1 MVAQGRQLP
10 PLRRDQPV
18 KRTQTLGDLLLFS
31 RGGISNFYFF
41 KLSRI
46 QVRDRIAV
54 LDGFYDVE
62 TNIRSGNP
70 EVRITYDR
78 QRLAEL
84 GLTPYQVASLI
95 RTKVRGDVATTF
107 RDENIMAGEERR
119 VDVRVQVTE
128 DDKAHIGSLRRM
140 IVNPDQAVPVQLS
153 AVATIDVVEGPS
165 EIRRIA
171 QQRAAVVS
179 ANLDGIDLGTATEM
193 INAELRSI
201 DWPPEMSYFVGGQNA
216 EMETSLQSLFF
227 ALALA
232 VFLVYVVMASQFES
246 FLHPFIIMF
255 SIPLALVGVILA
267 LWAIQV
273 PLSVI
278 VFLGIIVLAGIVVN
292 NAIVLVDYVNQLR
305 RTGMEKTEAL
315 VRAGEIRL
323 RPILMTTLTTVLG
336 LTPMALGLGEGAEI
350 RTPMAIAVIAGL
362 TSSTLL
368 TLIVIPTFY
377 SLVDRRT

>member
-1 MVAQGRQLP
+1 
-10 PLRRDQPV
+10 
-18 KRTQTLGDLLLFS
+18 
-31 RGGISNFYFF
+31 
-41 KLSRI
+41 
-46 QVRDRIAV
+46 VRDRIAA
-54 LDGFYDVE
+54 LDGFQDVE
-62 TNIRSGNP
+62 SNIRPGNP
-70 EVRITYDR
+70 EVRISYDR

-84 GLTPYQVASLI
+84 GLTPFQVASLV
-95 RTKVRGDVATTF
+95 RTKVKGDVATTF

-128 DDKAHIGSLRRM
+128 EDKAFVGNLHRLI
-140 IVNPDQAVPVQLS
+140 INPGQSVPVQLS
-153 AVATIDVVEGPS
+153 AVASIDIVEGPS
-165 EIRRIA
+165 EIRRIT

-179 ANLDGIDLGTATEM
+179 ANLDGVDLGTATEM
-193 INAELRSI
+193 INAELRAM
-201 DWPPEMSYFVGGQNA
+201 DWSAEMSYYIGGQNA
-216 EMETSLQSLFF
+216 EMETSLQSLLF

-255 SIPLALVGVILA
+255 SIPLALIGVILT

-305 RTGMEKTEAL
+305 RTGLEKTEAL

-362 TSSTLL
+362 TTSTLL

-377 SLVDRRT
+377 SIMDRGK